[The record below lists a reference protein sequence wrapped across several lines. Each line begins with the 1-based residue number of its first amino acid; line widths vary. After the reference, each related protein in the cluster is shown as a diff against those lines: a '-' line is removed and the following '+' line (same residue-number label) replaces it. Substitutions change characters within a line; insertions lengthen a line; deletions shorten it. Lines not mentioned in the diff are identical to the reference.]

1 MGKPTRRSPLVKVL
15 FLNSRKKR
23 IDCDTLVR
31 IGRRP
36 DVIILAE
43 LLQRSQRHYE
53 AGLAAAGYKHCSR
66 ATLHSRK
73 RHVRLYSKRKLQSNE
88 RFSRQG
94 NKLKN
99 NWVWCMID
107 GVLISAVHMPTKDM
121 KGKPFE
127 QLGIWMR
134 GNAGGRALMIGDFNT
149 DPEKDHIWGPLLI
162 EWVDAFGWRNLWDK
176 APGGTKAYT
185 FKGTRKS
192 DKPRR
197 IDHAFAGKGLPKARL
212 IHLAAFRLKGL
223 SDHSGLLVIL

>member
-1 MGKPTRRSPLVKVL
+1 MKVL
-15 FLNSRKKR
+15 FLNTRKKH

-31 IGRRP
+31 IGQRP

-43 LLQRSQRHYE
+43 LSQRSQKHYE
-53 AGLAAAGYKHCSR
+53 AGLVAAGFKHCSR

-121 KGKPFE
+121 KEKPFE
-127 QLGIWMR
+127 QLGIWM
-134 GNAGGRALMIGDFNT
+134 NAYAGGRALMIGDFNT
-149 DPEKDHIWGPLLI
+149 DPEVDPKWGPQLDG
-162 EWVDAFGWRNLWDK
+162 WVSFGWSNLWDK
-176 APGGTKAYT
+176 ASGGTMAYT

-212 IHLAAFRLKGL
+212 IHLPAFRLKGL
-223 SDHSGLLVIL
+223 SDHSGMLVVI

>member
-1 MGKPTRRSPLVKVL
+1 MKVL
-15 FLNSRKKR
+15 FLNTRKKR
-23 IDCDTLVR
+23 IDCGALLR

-36 DVIILAE
+36 DVIVLAE
-43 LLQRSQRHYE
+43 LLQGSQKHYE
-53 AGLAAAGYKHCSR
+53 AGLVAAGFKHCSR

-73 RHVRLYSKRKLQSNE
+73 RHVRVYSKPELETNT

-99 NWVWCMID
+99 NWVRCRID
-107 GVLISAVHMPTKDM
+107 GVTISAVHMPTKG
-121 KGKPFE
+121 KKRKPFK
-127 QLGIWMR
+127 QLKPWMR
-134 GNAGGRALMIGDFNT
+134 MNAGKRALMIGDFNT
-149 DPEKDHIWGPLLI
+149 DPSQDKKWGQHLI

-197 IDHAFAGKGLPKARL
+197 IDHAFAGKRLPKARL
-212 IHLAAFRLKGL
+212 IHLPAFRLKGL
-223 SDHSGLLVIL
+223 TDHSGLLVVI

>member
-1 MGKPTRRSPLVKVL
+1 MKVL
-15 FLNSRKKR
+15 FLNTRKKC
-23 IDCDTLVR
+23 IDCGTLLR

-36 DVIILAE
+36 DVIVLAE
-43 LLQRSQRHYE
+43 LLQGSQRDYE
-53 AGLAAAGYKHCSR
+53 AGLASAGYVHCSR

-73 RHVRLYSKRKLQSNE
+73 RHVRVYSKHELETDE

-121 KGKPFE
+121 KEKPFD
-127 QLGIWMR
+127 QLKPWIRKHVDMR
-134 GNAGGRALMIGDFNT
+134 AIMIGDFNT
-149 DPEKDHIWGPLLI
+149 DPSQDKKWGPQLI
-162 EWVDAFGWRNLWDK
+162 EWVAGFGWRNLWDK
-176 APGGTKAYT
+176 ASGGPKAHT
-185 FKGTRKS
+185 FKGTRKC

-212 IHLAAFRLKGL
+212 IHLPAFRLKGL
-223 SDHSGLLVIL
+223 TDHSGLLVVL

>member
-1 MGKPTRRSPLVKVL
+1 MKVL
-15 FLNSRKKR
+15 FLNTRKKR
-23 IDCDTLVR
+23 IDCGTLLR

-36 DVIILAE
+36 DVIVLAE
-43 LLQRSQRHYE
+43 LLQGSQRHYE
-53 AGLAAAGYKHCSR
+53 AGLASAGYENCSR

-73 RHVRLYSKRKLQSNE
+73 RHVRVYSKFDLESDE

-99 NWVWCMID
+99 NWVRCRIK
-107 GVLISAVHMPTKDM
+107 GVTISAVHMPTKSM
-121 KGKPFE
+121 KEKPFR
-127 QLGIWMR
+127 QLSPWMR
-134 GNAGGRALMIGDFNT
+134 KHGDKRTLMIGDFNT
-149 DPEKDHIWGPLLI
+149 DPSQDKKWGPHLI

-212 IHLAAFRLKGL
+212 IHLPAFRLKGL

>member
-1 MGKPTRRSPLVKVL
+1 VKVL
-15 FLNSRKKR
+15 FLNTRKKR
-23 IDCDTLVR
+23 IDCDTLIR

-43 LLQRSQRHYE
+43 LLQGSQKHYE
-53 AGLAAAGYKHCSR
+53 DGLVSAGLKHYSR

-73 RHVRLYSKRKLQSNE
+73 RHLRVYSKLE
-88 RFSRQG
+88 LETDTRFSRQG

-99 NWVWCMID
+99 NWARCRIN
-107 GVLISAVHMPTKDM
+107 GVTISAVHMPTQDM
-121 KGKPFE
+121 KRKPFK
-127 QLGIWMR
+127 QLRPWMR
-134 GNAGGRALMIGDFNT
+134 KNADKRALMIGDFNT
-149 DPEKDHIWGPLLI
+149 DQSQDKQWGPQLI
-162 EWVDAFGWRNLWDK
+162 EWVDAFGWRNLWDE

-192 DKPRR
+192 DEPRR

-212 IHLAAFRLKGL
+212 IHLSAFRLKGL

>member
-1 MGKPTRRSPLVKVL
+1 MKVL
-15 FLNSRKKR
+15 FLNTRKKR
-23 IDCDTLVR
+23 IDCGALLR

-36 DVIILAE
+36 DVIALAE
-43 LLQRSQRHYE
+43 LLQGSQKHYE
-53 AGLAAAGYKHCSR
+53 AGLVAAGFKHCSR

-73 RHVRLYSKRKLQSNE
+73 RHVRLYSKLELESDE

-99 NWVWCMID
+99 NWVRCRID
-107 GVLISAVHMPTKDM
+107 GVTISAVHMPTQGM
-121 KGKPFE
+121 KRKPFN
-127 QLGIWMR
+127 QLKPWMSKQ
-134 GNAGGRALMIGDFNT
+134 GACRALMIGDFNT
-149 DPEKDHIWGPLLI
+149 DPAQDPKWGPELTGWLKN
-162 EWVDAFGWRNLWDK
+162 GWRNLWDK

-197 IDHAFAGKGLPKARL
+197 IDHAFAGKGLPMARL
-212 IHLAAFRLKGL
+212 IHLPAFRLKGL